1 MVSPPPP
8 WGDRLVHAETG
19 DEWRRGELRRFLTD
33 RRGRINPVD
42 VGLAAGPR
50 RRTPGLR
57 REEVAVLAGV
67 SDSWYQWLEQ
77 GRAVNVSEQ
86 VLDAVSRVLRLD
98 DHERRHLYMLAGAS
112 PPRGH
117 RQVQHEIDPV
127 LIRLLDTWMPNPAHL
142 LDRHWYVVAAN
153 ESARLVFDS
162 EDEHFNALLAP
173 FLNPMFRADPEKWA
187 ELKRSAA
194 AAFRAEMSL
203 HPDDPTF
210 AAIADDLAATN
221 PEFAQ
226 LWSTRDVQPPTSAHT
241 VLAHPTAGT
250 LSFDVGLLRAK
261 TNPDIL
267 VALHMPVPD
276 TRTEDRLLK
285 ALEVS

>member
-1 MVSPPPP
+1 MWWHAKTIARGQGPRKVAAIMVSPPPP

-86 VLDAVSRVLRLD
+86 VLDAVSRGLRLD

-187 ELKRSAA
+187 ELSGAPPRRSGPRCRCIPTTPPLPPSPTISPRPTRSSRSCGPPATCSHPRPRTP
-194 AAFRAEMSL
+194 FWHTRPRA
-203 HPDDPTF
+203 PCP
-210 AAIADDLAATN
+210 
-221 PEFAQ
+221 
-226 LWSTRDVQPPTSAHT
+226 ST
-241 VLAHPTAGT
+241 
-250 LSFDVGLLRAK
+250 
-261 TNPDIL
+261 
-267 VALHMPVPD
+267 
-276 TRTEDRLLK
+276 
-285 ALEVS
+285 